1 MENELLE
8 QGWSAACIY
17 TGTVKDVISAVQS
30 FARDI
35 EQIAAEHPNQII
47 CADCRAGTSGT
58 FKVRTLADLNAD
70 LEQNN

>member
-1 MENELLE
+1 MENELIE
-8 QGWSAACIY
+8 QGWSAACIH

-35 EQIAAEHPNQII
+35 EKIAAEYPNQII
-47 CADCRAGTSGT
+47 SADCRAGTSGT
-58 FKVRTLADLNAD
+58 FKMRTLADLNAD

>member
-8 QGWSAACIY
+8 QGWSAACIH

-35 EQIAAEHPNQII
+35 EQMAAEYPNQII
-47 CADCRAGTSGT
+47 SADCRAGTLGT
-58 FKVRTLADLNAD
+58 FKMRTLTDLKAES
-70 LEQNN
+70 EQNN